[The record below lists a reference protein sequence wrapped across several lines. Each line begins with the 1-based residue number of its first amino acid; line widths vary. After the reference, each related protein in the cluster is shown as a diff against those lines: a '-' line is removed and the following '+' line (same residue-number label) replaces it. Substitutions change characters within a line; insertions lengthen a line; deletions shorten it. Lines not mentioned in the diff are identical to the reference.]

1 MEVRELNL
9 EEHIL
14 ILAPTLFF
22 FITFAWGAL
31 FQKFTV
37 NELQE
42 ANLPHFEQIK
52 NILAPHFVQV
62 MYSDAVF
69 LFMINGIVWIL
80 QLYQMALGVIVMV
93 IGIVV
98 AVTGLL
104 ASFMW
109 RYEHGRLISTVAML
123 LTIVVAVAEFIL
135 FVFIP

>member
-1 MEVRELNL
+1 MNL

-37 NELQE
+37 SELQD
-42 ANLPHFEQIK
+42 ANLPKFDQIK

-93 IGIVV
+93 IGVVV

-109 RYEHGRLISTVAML
+109 RYKYGRLISTVAML
-123 LTIVVAVAEFIL
+123 ATIIVAVAEFLLFL
-135 FVFIP
+135 FVL